1 MIYLLILL
9 AFIISIIF
17 SMLIIPRILIVAL
30 TKRLFDM
37 PNERKIHTEAIPR
50 LGGISFAPT
59 ILFSLAFVSA
69 ISYLGYLYGLKIPKD
84 ITPHITPDFY
94 LLICGLIILYLAGIK
109 DDLIGLRYHT
119 KFIVQIIAAT
129 MLPLSGLWI
138 NNFYGLFGINELAP
152 WIGMP
157 LTIFAIVFITNA
169 INLIDG
175 IDGLASGLS
184 GAALLIL
191 GSLFLHYQMW
201 TYAMLSFSTLGVLIP
216 FFYYNVF
223 GQAEHG
229 RKIFMGDTG
238 SLTLGCILAF
248 LCIRYAVYDP
258 YEAPHSPSAIL
269 ISFSTLIVPMFDV
282 IRVMLIRFRRKK
294 SLFSPDRNHIHH
306 KFLAM
311 GFSPRKA
318 LLYILGI
325 SWIFSSVNILLAPFV
340 NINILFL
347 GDIVVWTLL
356 NVCLDKI
363 YHKKKIIN
371 EKNII

>member
-238 SLTLGCILAF
+238 SLTLGYILAF

-311 GFSPRKA
+311 GFSPRKV

-325 SWIFSSVNILLAPFV
+325 SWIFSSVNILLAPFA

-363 YHKKKIIN
+363 YHKEEN
-371 EKNII
+371 YQ

>member
-1 MIYLLILL
+1 MIYVLILL
-9 AFIISIIF
+9 AFIISVVL

-37 PNERKIHTEAIPR
+37 PNERKIHTGAIPR

-69 ISYLGYLYGLKIPKD
+69 ISYLGYLYGLKIPQN

-94 LLICGLIILYLAGIK
+94 LLTCGLIVLYLAGIK

-119 KFIVQIIAAT
+119 KFIVQILAASL
-129 MLPLSGLWI
+129 LPLSGLWI
-138 NNFYGLFGINELAP
+138 NDFYGLFGIYELPP

-184 GAALLIL
+184 GTALLIL
-191 GSLFLHYQMW
+191 GSLFLHQHMW
-201 TYAMLSFSTLGVLIP
+201 SYAMLSFSTLGVLIP

-238 SLTLGCILAF
+238 SLTLGYILAF
-248 LCIRYAVYDP
+248 LCISYAAYTPDISP
-258 YEAPHSPSAIL
+258 YTTSAIL

-282 IRVMLIRFRRKK
+282 IRVMLIRFRRRK
-294 SLFSPDRNHIHH
+294 SLFSPDKNHIHH
-306 KFLAM
+306 KFLEI
-311 GFSPRKA
+311 GCSPHKA
-318 LLYILGI
+318 LLYILAI
-325 SWIFSSVNILLAPFV
+325 SWAFSSLNIVLAPYI
-340 NINILFL
+340 NINILFI
-347 GDIVVWTLL
+347 GDIVIWTAL

-363 YHKKKIIN
+363 QNKKNSLKKKKII
-371 EKNII
+371 

>member
-9 AFIISIIF
+9 SFIISVVF

-30 TKRLFDM
+30 TKRLFDI

-50 LGGISFAPT
+50 LGGISFAPS

-69 ISYLGYLYGLKIPKD
+69 ILNIGYLYGFKIPKD
-84 ITPHITPDFY
+84 ITLHITPDFY
-94 LLICGLIILYLAGIK
+94 MLTCGLIILYLAGIK
-109 DDLIGLRYHT
+109 DDLVGLRYHT
-119 KFIVQIIAAT
+119 KFIVQILAAF
-129 MLPLSGLWI
+129 MLPISGLWF
-138 NNFYGLFGINELAP
+138 NNFYGLFGIYELAP
-152 WIGMP
+152 WVGIP

-184 GAALLIL
+184 GTALLIL
-191 GSLFLHYQMW
+191 GTLFLHKQMW
-201 TYAMLSFSTLGVLIP
+201 TYAMLAFSTLGVLIP

-238 SLTLGCILAF
+238 SLTLGYILAF

-258 YEAPHSPSAIL
+258 DVAPYSTSAIL

-282 IRVMLIRFRRKK
+282 IRVILIRFRKRK
-294 SLFSPDRNHIHH
+294 SLFSPDKNHIHH
-306 KFLAM
+306 KFLEM
-311 GFSPRKA
+311 GCSPHKA

-325 SWIFSSVNILLAPFV
+325 AWAFSSLNILLAPY
-340 NINILFL
+340 INITILFME
-347 GDIVVWTLL
+347 DIVVWTVL
-356 NVCLDKI
+356 NVCLDMI
-363 YHKKKIIN
+363 QHKKKSLKEKKII
-371 EKNII
+371 